1 VVSKGM
7 RRVLKFLEKRNELEV
22 KQRVAESRKSLEDL
36 AAIVEL
42 PDDVEL
48 KHLEINEIKAVWIDT
63 PQSYSENIILY
74 LHGGGYMEGSLTSH
88 QDLAW
93 RIGKA
98 SKARVLLIDYSLA
111 PEKPFPAALN
121 DTISCYQWLIS
132 TQKIPSSNIILAGD
146 SAGGGLVLATLLK
159 LKQLE
164 KKLPSAAIC
173 LSPWTDLAME
183 GESVK
188 NNANIDNFLKIWDL
202 YFMASLYVQDNDPK
216 NPFISPLYGELSGL
230 PPLLI
235 QVGNSEVLL
244 DDSVRL
250 AKKAKKAGIEVELSI
265 WEDMSHVFQ
274 AFADWAP
281 EGKEAIDKIGQFA
294 QAHFK

>member
-1 VVSKGM
+1 M

-22 KQRVAESRKSLEDL
+22 KQKVAESRESLESL
-36 AAIVEL
+36 ATLVEL

-48 KHLEINEIKAVWIDT
+48 NHIEINGIKAVWIDT
-63 PQSYSENIILY
+63 PQSNSENIILY
-74 LHGGGYMEGSLTSH
+74 LHGGGYMEGSLTTH
-88 QDLAW
+88 QDLAM
-93 RIGKA
+93 RIGRA
-98 SKARVLLIDYSLA
+98 SKARVLLIDYRLA

-121 DTISCYQWLIS
+121 DTISWYEWLIGS
-132 TQKIPSSNIILAGD
+132 QKIPSSNIILAGD

-164 KKLPSAAIC
+164 IQLPSAAIC

-183 GESVK
+183 GESIK
-188 NNANIDNFLKIWDL
+188 TKADIDKFLKIWDL
-202 YFMASLYVQDNDPK
+202 FFMASLYIQDNDPK
-216 NPFISPLYGELSGL
+216 NPFISPLYGDLGGL

-235 QVGNSEVLL
+235 HVGNSEILL

-250 AKKAKKAGIEVELSI
+250 AKKAEKAGIEVELSI
-265 WEDMSHVFQ
+265 WEDMIHVFQ

-294 QAHFK
+294 QSHFK